1 MPTRFLTSA
10 QREAYGRFTV
20 TPSPDQLTQY
30 FHLDDSELTTIG
42 QMRGVANRLGFAIL
56 LCSLRFLGAFPIQ
69 RSEVPDPVVSYLC
82 SQLACEEPFE
92 FERYFYPASPTY
104 KRHTAI
110 IRTTL
115 GFRDFHSSPRAVFR
129 LARKVYALCW
139 AGEDRPGH
147 LFQWASNWL
156 IENKVVLPGL
166 STLERFVGRIRE
178 RARQRLWHRMATG
191 LSEAQKA
198 QIAALFDKEAE
209 SFGELE
215 ILRARPLKRRP
226 TDFAIHLDRLDA
238 VRSFGLNPTPPKGV
252 PAVQLER
259 LARVAKNAKP
269 SAIAA
274 LKEPRRTATVAA
286 LFYTL
291 EASAQDD
298 AAELGEALVAD
309 LFRDAEMAQLAY
321 RATQQKNMDEAVRIL
336 RSLAGMVIAEGE
348 LPHDAWRDA
357 VFAHLPKDRIE
368 AAMETID
375 YLVQPASSKPLAEL
389 KRHWLRARRLFFK
402 ITNRIDLAA
411 APNGQAVIE
420 AMEWLRDQPDWSK
433 AAMKGAPTAVVSKS
447 WQSCVLDGDGKVVDS
462 KAYVFATI
470 DAWHSAIKRRDVFTA
485 PGIRYADPRIGM
497 MGQQE
502 WQNTKALV
510 CRTLG
515 RTLNGPAEVQ
525 RLVDLLDQTYAH
537 VTARADQNP
546 DLRFET
552 EKGKPRI
559 VVSPLD
565 RMPES
570 DGLIMLRRQV
580 REMIPK
586 GGIPDILLEVMQRT
600 GFAKAFTHLNERP
613 PDVEN
618 FETSLCAVLIAQACN
633 IGFEPLVREGHPAL
647 QQSRLSWVNQN
658 FVRQDT
664 LTAASA
670 MIVADHKKLPITNH
684 WGDGQT
690 ASADGLRF
698 LVPKTAIHAGP
709 NPKYFGQ
716 SRGITWYNML
726 SDQYAG
732 LGELVV
738 PGTLRDSL
746 FILALL
752 LNQETEL
759 DPSEIMTDNA
769 AYSDSMFGLFWLL
782 GYQFCPR
789 LADIGGTRL
798 WRVGK
803 TDHYGPIGQIAEG
816 PINIKLIL
824 DNWEDLMRLVGSLKL
839 GYLKAAGIMRILQ
852 VRDRPTTLARAL
864 MHLGR
869 LIKTLHVLN
878 YIDDPDFRR
887 RILVQLNKQELRHK
901 LARKVYHGNR
911 GEVRNALKQ
920 GQEEQ
925 LGALGLA
932 LNAITHWNAIYLQEV
947 FDALRAQGREID
959 PSDIARLTPILW
971 RHINFLGRYEIA
983 LPESVMHGRLRPIR
997 NPNYEHM
1004 F

>member
-1 MPTRFLTSA
+1 M
-10 QREAYGRFTV
+10 
-20 TPSPDQLTQY
+20 
-30 FHLDDSELTTIG
+30 
-42 QMRGVANRLGFAIL
+42 VA
-56 LCSLRFLGAFPIQ
+56 
-69 RSEVPDPVVSYLC
+69 
-82 SQLACEEPFE
+82 
-92 FERYFYPASPTY
+92 
-104 KRHTAI
+104 
-110 IRTTL
+110 
-115 GFRDFHSSPRAVFR
+115 
-129 LARKVYALCW
+129 
-139 AGEDRPGH
+139 
-147 LFQWASNWL
+147 
-156 IENKVVLPGL
+156 GL
-166 STLERFVGRIRE
+166 SD
-178 RARQRLWHRMATG
+178 
-191 LSEAQKA
+191 AQKA
-198 QIAALFDKEAE
+198 QITALFVEDTER
-209 SFGELE
+209 FGNLE
-215 ILRARPLKRRP
+215 VLRARPLKRRP
-226 TDFAIHLDRLDA
+226 TDFAIQLDRLDA
-238 VRSFGLNPTPPKGV
+238 VRSFGLSPSPPKGV

-274 LKEPRRTATVAA
+274 MKEPRRTATVAA

-298 AAELGEALVAD
+298 ATELGEALVAD
-309 LFRDAEMAQLAY
+309 LFREAEMAPLAH
-321 RATQQKNMDEAVRIL
+321 RQSQQKNMDEAVRIL
-336 RSLAGMVIAEGE
+336 RNLAGMVIAEGE
-348 LPHDAWRDA
+348 LPHDAWQDA

-375 YLVQPASSKPLAEL
+375 CLVQPASSKPLAEL

-411 APNGQAVIE
+411 APNGQAIIE
-420 AMEWLRDQPDWSK
+420 AMDWLRDQPDWSK

-462 KAYVFATI
+462 KAYVFAAI
-470 DAWHSAIKRRDVFTA
+470 DAWHSAIKRRDVFA
-485 PGIRYADPRIGM
+485 SPGIRYADPRIGM
-497 MGQQE
+497 MRRQE

-515 RTLNGPAEVQ
+515 RTLDGPTEVQ

-537 VTARADQNP
+537 VAARADQNP
-546 DLRFET
+546 DLRLET
-552 EKGKPRI
+552 EKGKPKTI
-559 VVSPLD
+559 VSPLD

-570 DGLIMLRRQV
+570 DSLIMLRRQV

-600 GFAKAFTHLNERP
+600 GFAKAFTHLDERP

-658 FVRQDT
+658 FVRPDT

-716 SRGITWYNML
+716 GRGITWYNML
-726 SDQYAG
+726 SNQYAG
-732 LGELVV
+732 LGDLVV

-746 FILALL
+746 FILTLL

-789 LADIGGTRL
+789 LADIGGARL

-803 TDHYGPIGQIAEG
+803 TDQYGCLGQIA
-816 PINIKLIL
+816 
-824 DNWEDLMRLVGSLKL
+824 
-839 GYLKAAGIMRILQ
+839 
-852 VRDRPTTLARAL
+852 
-864 MHLGR
+864 
-869 LIKTLHVLN
+869 
-878 YIDDPDFRR
+878 
-887 RILVQLNKQELRHK
+887 
-901 LARKVYHGNR
+901 
-911 GEVRNALKQ
+911 
-920 GQEEQ
+920 
-925 LGALGLA
+925 
-932 LNAITHWNAIYLQEV
+932 
-947 FDALRAQGREID
+947 
-959 PSDIARLTPILW
+959 
-971 RHINFLGRYEIA
+971 
-983 LPESVMHGRLRPIR
+983 
-997 NPNYEHM
+997 
-1004 F
+1004 